1 MKLTIS
7 REDEGADG
15 GRYVARAAGERDEAE
30 LVYSRPSPDIV
41 SADHTGVPNAWSGH
55 GVGGALVDALVA
67 DARREGFRI
76 LPRCPFVRARY
87 ARHPEW
93 ADVFVTPPEA
103 AR

>member
-1 MKLTIS
+1 MRLSIS
-7 REDEGADG
+7 REDEGRHG
-15 GRYVARAAGERDEAE
+15 GRYVARAAGAPDEAE

-41 SADHTGVPNAWSGH
+41 SADHTGVPDAWSGH

-87 ARHPEW
+87 ASHPEW
-93 ADVFVTPPEA
+93 ADAFATPPDP